1 MCKVELRLG
10 GAQEIMTELNPVDVL
25 RMAFPELSE
34 LALAP
39 LASLTR
45 QQTYSAG
52 ALICREGEF
61 ADKFYIIGAGEVEFT
76 KQFTD
81 DEERRLRTGQAG
93 VYFGEMAL
101 VQGTMRSANV
111 RTLTEVTVLE
121 IGKDAF
127 QEAIQTNPAMML
139 DIMRTLVER
148 MRANDAAA
156 LEEMRQQKEAIEAAY
171 EELRHQER
179 LRTEFLTTLAHE
191 LRTPLTSS
199 SGYMQLVQSGAMTGP
214 AQTMALQKIGTNLDR
229 IVSLVN
235 DLLFVQE
242 QDLIEPNLRPVSL
255 LALIE
260 VVIDDLREEADDQGC
275 VITVQIPPDL
285 PTLQADP
292 DGLVRAFHKLLENAI
307 KFSPEG
313 GDITITARS
322 RGAWVDV
329 DFIDRGLGI
338 TESFMPRLFER
349 FERID
354 QIGVHVFKGIGLGL
368 SIAKHI
374 IESHG
379 GSITVESTPGAGST
393 FSVHLRVDGGR
404 PQLGATG
411 GEEKNNAGPAVVPVQ
426 KTPPG
431 DPWEDATGDE
441 TLSSA

>member
-255 LALIE
+255 PALIE
-260 VVIDDLREEADDQGC
+260 VVIAICARK
-275 VITVQIPPDL
+275 
-285 PTLQADP
+285 PTI
-292 DGLVRAFHKLLENAI
+292 RAVPL
-307 KFSPEG
+307 
-313 GDITITARS
+313 RS
-322 RGAWVDV
+322 RYRPTCQPYKPTRTAW
-329 DFIDRGLGI
+329 FAHFTNCSKMRSSLALKAAI
-338 TESFMPRLFER
+338 
-349 FERID
+349 
-354 QIGVHVFKGIGLGL
+354 
-368 SIAKHI
+368 
-374 IESHG
+374 
-379 GSITVESTPGAGST
+379 
-393 FSVHLRVDGGR
+393 LRSQHAR
-404 PQLGATG
+404 
-411 GEEKNNAGPAVVPVQ
+411 AGPGL
-426 KTPPG
+426 T
-431 DPWEDATGDE
+431 
-441 TLSSA
+441 